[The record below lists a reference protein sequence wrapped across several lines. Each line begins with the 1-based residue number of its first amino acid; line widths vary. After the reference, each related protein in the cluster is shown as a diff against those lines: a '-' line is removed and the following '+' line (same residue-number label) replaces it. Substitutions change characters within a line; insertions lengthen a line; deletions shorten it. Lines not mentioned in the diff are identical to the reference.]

1 VRSDAKRQVPVA
13 KAQAFPFI
21 FSSAFTAETGAWLSE
36 AGSGAFAIS
45 RIICASVD
53 QLRMQHGALVRQGLS
68 PLNAT
73 DYLLKQIEGMPAQP
87 LPQAAPQ
94 FPSPFQAPINGQP
107 HVRP

>member
-1 VRSDAKRQVPVA
+1 MA

-36 AGSGAFAIS
+36 AGSGAFANS
-45 RIICASVD
+45 RIIRAAVD

-73 DYLLKQIEGMPAQP
+73 DYLLKQIEGMPAQAQP
-87 LPQAAPQ
+87 SAQP
-94 FPSPFQAPINGQP
+94 FPSPFAQPPLNGVAAN
-107 HVRP
+107 VR